1 MVVTL
6 FLFHYSQH
14 LAILIYWKLFQDI
27 YSPWN
32 EWSPCSRLCGPGKKY
47 REQYCISSKCIHQM
61 AKYDVQNC
69 TSNCLDIQEKCDSTN
84 AIVLLNNGETYNLID
99 NNPNVMQ
106 TVCNGNSLVYN
117 SGTNPYTILSLRI
130 RSRNKFTVSMRY
142 QPVYG
147 NNSWFK
153 FPSQSNAK
161 QALTLTTYA
170 TIGLMFLTKYDFNFS
185 VEGIG
190 YEIVCSTSSC
200 FQGYLLGCFFSLPKV
215 ISFGNSFISR
225 FLSDPTL
232 PVIDTFNCTTMAAPF
247 YYSTMYA
254 VNRINSKTLS
264 QNQSKRLYVK
274 YSLKNN
280 NLYYGI
286 QGLTI
291 TTNFTSANDMASVFK
306 KITYMGLAYYY
317 GAFDCYGQVNTIN
330 GTKFGHFDRA
340 HLEVLYT
347 HDFNECQTNTGCSNY
362 SICINLVR
370 TFYCNC
376 KLPYFG
382 DGYNC
387 NLKQYYFDTQL
398 GVYSTLQFRQYTIPE
413 FYFRGLFYANK
424 TEELYVCG
432 SYKKNRKYGCLSSKD
447 IGQTWQYTHQRL
459 DLIFG
464 QSADGNVYGYST
476 LDSSYLMFHFSLKRW
491 FSIPSTAYEK
501 ARSNIDFYSDKV
513 VIPTLNVSVD
523 PRRNEIILPLQQSIY
538 RINNL
543 ILAVTLDGLSKCLN
557 ETEYLWV
564 SYFQWQ
570 NLPFLD

>member
-200 FQGYLLGCFFSLPKV
+200 FQGYLLGCFF
-215 ISFGNSFISR
+215 
-225 FLSDPTL
+225 
-232 PVIDTFNCTTMAAPF
+232 
-247 YYSTMYA
+247 Y
-254 VNRINSKTLS
+254 
-264 QNQSKRLYVK
+264 
-274 YSLKNN
+274 
-280 NLYYGI
+280 
-286 QGLTI
+286 
-291 TTNFTSANDMASVFK
+291 
-306 KITYMGLAYYY
+306 
-317 GAFDCYGQVNTIN
+317 
-330 GTKFGHFDRA
+330 
-340 HLEVLYT
+340 
-347 HDFNECQTNTGCSNY
+347 FNECQTNTGCSNY